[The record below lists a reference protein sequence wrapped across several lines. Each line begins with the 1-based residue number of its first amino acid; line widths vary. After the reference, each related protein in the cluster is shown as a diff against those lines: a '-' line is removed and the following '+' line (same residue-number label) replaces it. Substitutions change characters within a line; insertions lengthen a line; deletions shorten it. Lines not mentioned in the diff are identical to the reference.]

1 MRFIIVIILT
11 LLGIIL
17 GWILKWLKARIK
29 LVASEKIAARKLQE
43 VLDAAESSRREMLQ
57 EGDNQLRSERELI
70 KEEIRERRKELEKL
84 DGQLKIRSGFLNE
97 RESSLVKMKNSA
109 TAHEQELKN
118 YESRVSGFRVQ
129 FQEKLEKISG
139 STRKEIK
146 DQIVQNLINQE
157 KRDAQHVIDR
167 MEEQTRRNPEAHGS
181 EILLSAMQRLP
192 ISQSIEHS
200 TVLGAP
206 TQDMISRLINREGR
220 FIRILESL
228 LEVELY
234 VEDTLA
240 GFTLSSPDPLKREI
254 AKATMDRLFKE
265 GRINPARI
273 EETVRFITR
282 EVNRTMIGE
291 ARKILQDL
299 NLGNFPKDA
308 VNALGR
314 LLYRYSYG
322 QNMLYHSKEVALIA
336 SMLAIELKADPK
348 IAKRGGLLH
357 DIGKGFAIDG
367 KPHVEIGVE
376 FATKWG
382 EHPMVINCI
391 ASHHDDEEPQCMEA
405 VIVKIAD
412 AISGARPGARRET
425 IAGYT
430 ERVENL
436 EKIAEDFQYVD
447 KAFAIYAGRELR
459 IIVNSEKAND
469 EKTASL
475 GKEIVKKIEEEL
487 SYPGRIKVTVIRE
500 MKTST
505 YTR

>member
-206 TQDMISRLINREGR
+206 TQDIISRLINR
-220 FIRILESL
+220 
-228 LEVELY
+228 
-234 VEDTLA
+234 
-240 GFTLSSPDPLKREI
+240 
-254 AKATMDRLFKE
+254 
-265 GRINPARI
+265 
-273 EETVRFITR
+273 
-282 EVNRTMIGE
+282 
-291 ARKILQDL
+291 
-299 NLGNFPKDA
+299 
-308 VNALGR
+308 
-314 LLYRYSYG
+314 
-322 QNMLYHSKEVALIA
+322 
-336 SMLAIELKADPK
+336 
-348 IAKRGGLLH
+348 
-357 DIGKGFAIDG
+357 
-367 KPHVEIGVE
+367 
-376 FATKWG
+376 
-382 EHPMVINCI
+382 
-391 ASHHDDEEPQCMEA
+391 
-405 VIVKIAD
+405 
-412 AISGARPGARRET
+412 
-425 IAGYT
+425 
-430 ERVENL
+430 
-436 EKIAEDFQYVD
+436 
-447 KAFAIYAGRELR
+447 
-459 IIVNSEKAND
+459 
-469 EKTASL
+469 
-475 GKEIVKKIEEEL
+475 
-487 SYPGRIKVTVIRE
+487 
-500 MKTST
+500 
-505 YTR
+505 